1 MEEKG
6 AASGMMDRP
15 LLGRAILKLLLQ
27 LGTDKARTGRYHRI
41 CGENKDVAKETKNQ
55 SVLSVVKS
63 GLHPNLEGN
72 FFVGKNVEFV
82 ALSQFLLFCHDS

>member
-27 LGTDKARTGRYHRI
+27 LGTDKARTGAIIEYAARI
-41 CGENKDVAKETKNQ
+41 RTSPRKPKISLC
-55 SVLSVVKS
+55 
-63 GLHPNLEGN
+63 
-72 FFVGKNVEFV
+72 
-82 ALSQFLLFCHDS
+82 

>member
-15 LLGRAILKLLLQ
+15 LLG
-27 LGTDKARTGRYHRI
+27 DHRI

>member
-1 MEEKG
+1 M
-6 AASGMMDRP
+6 RP
-15 LLGRAILKLLLQ
+15 LLNGGKRSGLWDDGSASF
-27 LGTDKARTGRYHRI
+27 GGDHRI